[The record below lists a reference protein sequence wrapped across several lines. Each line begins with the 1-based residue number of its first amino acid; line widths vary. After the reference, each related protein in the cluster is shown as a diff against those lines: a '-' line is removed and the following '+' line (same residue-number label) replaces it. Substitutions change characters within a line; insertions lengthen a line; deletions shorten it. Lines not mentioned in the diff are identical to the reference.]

1 MKQHTLGKETSLHGV
16 GVNSGVPVTL
26 TLKPAAARSGIVFRR
41 VDLPDRPEGP
51 ADVFAVTDLVRKTAL
66 AVGNSEV
73 RLVEHV
79 LSALHGCGVD
89 NVVIEMDAAEAP
101 IMDGSAKAFVE
112 MIQQA
117 GLAEQEAERE
127 YFRVEQPIAVTRGGA
142 SLLALPS
149 DELRVTYTAL
159 DERAVQHAQ
168 HLSIVVTPEIY
179 VKEIA
184 PARTYVLYEDAE
196 AMKKAGG
203 IRGGTLENCIVLR
216 GSEVMCAEPLRFAD
230 EFARHKILDIIGDV
244 ALLGRPIR
252 AHLIA
257 MRAGHALHAEL
268 TKALLE
274 RARGATD
281 GTGHA

>member
-1 MKQHTLGKETSLHGV
+1 MKQNTLAKEISVRGI
-16 GVNSGVPVTL
+16 GVNSGLPVTL
-26 TLKPAAARSGIVFRR
+26 TLKPAAAGAGIVFRR

-79 LSALHGCGVD
+79 LSALHGCGAD
-89 NVVIEMDAAEAP
+89 NVTVEMDAAEAP

-112 MIQQA
+112 MIQRA
-117 GLAEQEAERE
+117 GLKQQDAERE
-127 YFRVEQPIAVTRGGA
+127 YFRVDSPIQVTRGA
-142 SLLALPS
+142 TTLVALPA
-149 DELRVTYTAL
+149 EEFRVTYTAL
-159 DERAVQHAQ
+159 DDRIVEHAQ
-168 HLSIVVTPEIY
+168 HLSLVVTPEVY
-179 VKEIA
+179 VSEIA
-184 PARTYVLYEDAE
+184 PARTYVVYEDAE

-203 IRGGTLENCIVLR
+203 IRGGSLENCIVVR
-216 GSEVMCAEPLRFAD
+216 GREIMCAEPLRFAD
-230 EFARHKILDIIGDV
+230 EFVRHKILDIVGDI

-274 RARGATD
+274 RARAATR
-281 GTGHA
+281 TTA